1 MTTVLRGKSALTSI
15 SFCLALT
22 IPIGTN
28 AQSLT
33 QLLNNGPSDSQI
45 NIVFLAEGYTSAQ
58 QADFLNDA
66 DEILNYTLSYS
77 PYDEYL
83 SYFNAYAIFV
93 ASAESGSD
101 HPSSSLLVDTYFNSS
116 FDSNGIT
123 RLVTIPPNSFDNTY
137 ANGAGKVVSV
147 LSQFVPNYDI
157 PLLVVNDD
165 QYGGSGG
172 WISIT
177 STNSSAPDIAV
188 HEIGHSFADLSD
200 EYTSAYPGWIP
211 HETTNSTQ
219 QTNRASIA
227 WNAWIDPSTPV
238 PTEPQSSYPTETGLF
253 EGAQYQTTGWF
264 RPSFTCTMRSLGG
277 EFCEVCAEQH
287 VAAIYDVVS
296 TILSVDPATS
306 ATIVLG
312 AGESQLLNV
321 TPRTTSS
328 YALDVQWYLD
338 GVPVAGATD
347 GDYMVD
353 ADALVDGEYQLSVTV
368 TDNSSLVRITSV
380 APKLVDSEMWTL
392 DINTGT
398 LPVEIVDFAALQT
411 ERAIKLSW
419 RTLSESQNAGF
430 TIQHAAANHSF
441 ADVSFLP
448 SAATPGATPVRY
460 SYFFESPEI
469 GLHRFRL
476 KQVDLD
482 GSESYS
488 PTVEID
494 VALPQNVRISAIAPN
509 PFSDRFSFTV
519 DTADPQ
525 NVRVEVY
532 DLLGRLQ
539 SRPFEGHLGENQS
552 HQIDLVASQLSS
564 GTYVVVIT
572 GDRFRQTRMVTKR

>member
-227 WNAWIDPSTPV
+227 MECMD
-238 PTEPQSSYPTETGLF
+238 
-253 EGAQYQTTGWF
+253 
-264 RPSFTCTMRSLGG
+264 
-277 EFCEVCAEQH
+277 
-287 VAAIYDVVS
+287 
-296 TILSVDPATS
+296 
-306 ATIVLG
+306 
-312 AGESQLLNV
+312 
-321 TPRTTSS
+321 
-328 YALDVQWYLD
+328 
-338 GVPVAGATD
+338 
-347 GDYMVD
+347 
-353 ADALVDGEYQLSVTV
+353 
-368 TDNSSLVRITSV
+368 
-380 APKLVDSEMWTL
+380 
-392 DINTGT
+392 
-398 LPVEIVDFAALQT
+398 
-411 ERAIKLSW
+411 
-419 RTLSESQNAGF
+419 
-430 TIQHAAANHSF
+430 
-441 ADVSFLP
+441 
-448 SAATPGATPVRY
+448 
-460 SYFFESPEI
+460 
-469 GLHRFRL
+469 
-476 KQVDLD
+476 
-482 GSESYS
+482 
-488 PTVEID
+488 
-494 VALPQNVRISAIAPN
+494 
-509 PFSDRFSFTV
+509 
-519 DTADPQ
+519 
-525 NVRVEVY
+525 
-532 DLLGRLQ
+532 
-539 SRPFEGHLGENQS
+539 
-552 HQIDLVASQLSS
+552 
-564 GTYVVVIT
+564 
-572 GDRFRQTRMVTKR
+572 